1 METNCP
7 FCSLPP
13 DRIIATDGPCIA
25 FRDAFPVTPGHTL
38 IIPRRHTPSFRDVT
52 PDEWA
57 AAHRLAKKLA
67 ADLQAEDPAITGFNF
82 GINDGPAAGQTI
94 PHAPVHIIPRYAGDC
109 PDPRGGIR
117 LLFPDKAAYWT

>member
-38 IIPRRHTPSFRDVT
+38 IIPRRHTPPFRDVT

-82 GINDGPAAGQTI
+82 GINDGPAAGQTVF
-94 PHAPVHIIPRYAGDC
+94 HCHLHLIPRRAGDH
-109 PDPRGGIR
+109 PAPKGGVRGVIPG
-117 LLFPDKAAYWT
+117 KAHY